1 VPEFVKSAD
10 GTSIAYDVV
19 GTGPSLVITG
29 GAFNTRKSPGDLIGL
44 LASHLTGLHLG
55 PPRAR
60 RQRQHPS
67 MLH

>member
-44 LASHLTGLHLG
+44 LASHLTVYT
-55 PPRAR
+55 
-60 RQRQHPS
+60 
-67 MLH
+67 